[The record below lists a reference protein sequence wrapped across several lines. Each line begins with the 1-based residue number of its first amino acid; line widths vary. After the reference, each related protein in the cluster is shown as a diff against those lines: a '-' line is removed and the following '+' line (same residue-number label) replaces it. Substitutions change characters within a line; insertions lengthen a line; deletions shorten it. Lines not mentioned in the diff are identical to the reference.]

1 MSYCRFGP
9 DSDVYVYSNLDG
21 KVECCWC
28 ALSETRETVPL
39 TREEM
44 LAHLWDHEQ
53 AGHKVPDYATLRGE
67 IASGGSVATM
77 GETNADPP
85 RPALGRTNQV
95 RPI

>member
-53 AGHKVPDYATLRGE
+53 AGHKVPDYATLRLRGE
-67 IASGGSVATM
+67 I
-77 GETNADPP
+77 ADPP
-85 RPALGRTNQV
+85 RVDEV
-95 RPI
+95 RPGTYRNVWPGDYR